1 MVIVDD
7 IRFSSPL
14 YSVAEAA
21 RIIDV
26 PGSTFQTWVKG
37 YMRAASRGRAVI
49 GKPIVTSLAGGPGR
63 ETVPFIGLAEGMVLA
78 AFRREGVPLQR
89 IRPALDVL
97 EREIGI
103 EHALASERLFTDGLE
118 ILLDYAD
125 SASETPEAASARELV
140 VVRHGQRVFADVVD
154 AYLKRITFADDGWV
168 ERLQLPQYQR
178 ASVIVDPRLSFGRP
192 VFEHGGARLADALGL
207 FQAGEDLDT
216 VCAEY
221 GIDRAE
227 LEDAVRVASRRAA

>member
-1 MVIVDD
+1 MDD
-7 IRFSSPL
+7 IRFSTPL

-26 PGSTFQTWVKG
+26 PPSTFHSWVKG
-37 YMRAASRGRAVI
+37 YVRRPEGRPDVI
-49 GKPIVTSLAGGPGR
+49 GKAVVTSVAHEPGR
-63 ETVPFIGLAEGMVLA
+63 ESVPFIGLAEGMVLA
-78 AFRREGVPLQR
+78 AIRRQGVPLQR
-89 IRPALDVL
+89 IRPALSVL

-103 EHALASERLFTDGLE
+103 EHALASERLFTDGAE
-118 ILLDYAD
+118 ILLDYAEAAGN
-125 SASETPEAASARELV
+125 SPEAESARELV

-154 AYLKRITFADDGWV
+154 AYLQRITFAQDGWA
-168 ERLQLPQYQR
+168 ERLKLPQYGH

-216 VCAEY
+216 VCVEY
-221 GIDRAE
+221 GVERAE
-227 LEDAVRVASRRAA
+227 VEDAVRVASRRAA

>member
-1 MVIVDD
+1 MTVGD
-7 IRFSSPL
+7 IRFSTPL

-26 PGSTFQTWVKG
+26 PPSTFHTWVKG
-37 YMRAASRGRAVI
+37 YVRRPGGRPEII
-49 GKPIVTSLAGGPGR
+49 GKAVVTSVPDESGR
-63 ETVPFIGLAEGMVLA
+63 ELVPFIGLAEGMVLA
-78 AFRREGVPLQR
+78 AIRRQGVPLQR
-89 IRPALDVL
+89 IRPALEVL

-103 EHALASERLFTDGLE
+103 EHALASERLFTDGAE
-118 ILLDYAD
+118 ILLDYAESAGD
-125 SASETPEAASARELV
+125 SPEAESARELV
-140 VVRHGQRVFADVVD
+140 VVRHGQRVFSDVVD
-154 AYLKRITFADDGWV
+154 AYLQRITFAQDGWA
-168 ERLQLPQYQR
+168 ERLKLPQYDR

-221 GIDRAE
+221 GVERAE
-227 LEDAVRVASRRAA
+227 VEDAVRVASRRAA